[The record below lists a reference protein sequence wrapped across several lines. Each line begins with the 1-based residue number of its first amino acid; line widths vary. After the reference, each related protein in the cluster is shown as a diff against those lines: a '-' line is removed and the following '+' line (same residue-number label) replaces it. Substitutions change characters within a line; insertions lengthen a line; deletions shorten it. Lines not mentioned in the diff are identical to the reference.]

1 MNNLLALIPALP
13 LGGFL
18 VLSLAGR
25 RLPKTTVALIG
36 AGTISAAAIVAIIMG
51 IQFMQTPPVDNAY
64 TQTLWQ
70 WMHTENFSASI
81 SLKIDALSLVFV
93 FIITFVGALIHIY
106 STAFMRHDRDY
117 ARFFASMNLFVC
129 SMLLLVMA

>member
-1 MNNLLALIPALP
+1 MNNLLVLIPAFP
-13 LGGFL
+13 FIGFL

-25 RLPKTTVALIG
+25 KLPKAVIATIG
-36 AGTISAAAIVAIIMG
+36 AGSITISAIITIIIA
-51 IQFMQTPPVDNAY
+51 IQFLQTPPPDNAY

-81 SLKIDALSLVFV
+81 SLKIDALSLIFV

-106 STAFMRHDRDY
+106 STAFMR
-117 ARFFASMNLFVC
+117 
-129 SMLLLVMA
+129 